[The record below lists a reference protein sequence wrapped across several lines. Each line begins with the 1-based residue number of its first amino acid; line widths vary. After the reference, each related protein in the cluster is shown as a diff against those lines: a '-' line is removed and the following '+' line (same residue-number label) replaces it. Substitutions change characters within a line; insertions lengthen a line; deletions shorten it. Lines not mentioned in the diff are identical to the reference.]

1 MRTLELRPLATAL
14 AAGVLLA
21 AAPAGGADDDRSTK
35 NGFDLSRSSVPADQI
50 RHGGPSRDG
59 IPALDSPQA
68 VPVAEADWDDT
79 EIVVGVA
86 LGDQARAY
94 PVSILNWH
102 ELVNDTLDGRPI
114 LVSYCP
120 LCGTALVFDRKVD
133 GRVRTFGV
141 SGLLYQSDLLLY
153 DRESQSLWSQISAS
167 AVSGPAR
174 GMRLRVLRSASMRW
188 DDWKARHPQTSVL
201 SRVTGHRRD
210 YARNPYAGYSTS
222 EALIFAVPRDARYHP
237 KMPTL
242 GIRLPEGPA
251 RAYPA
256 VELERAGGRVDET
269 FAGHAV
275 SVRYNAA
282 SQVFDVKAP
291 DELEIIEGFWFAW
304 AAFHPETSVYQA
316 STPEAAGERP
326 SRSPPP

>member
-1 MRTLELRPLATAL
+1 MRTHELRPLAIAL
-14 AAGVLLA
+14 AAGMLLA
-21 AAPAGGADDDRSTK
+21 AAPAGGADDDRPTK
-35 NGFDLSRSSVPADQI
+35 KGFDLSQSSVPADQI
-50 RHGGPSRDG
+50 LDGGPPRDG

-133 GRVRTFGV
+133 GQVRTFGV

-188 DDWKARHPQTSVL
+188 KDWKARHPQTSVL

-210 YARNPYAGYSTS
+210 YARNPYAGYSNS
-222 EALIFAVPRDARYHP
+222 EALMFSAPRDARYHP

-269 FAGHAV
+269 FAGYAV
-275 SVRYNAA
+275 SVRYDAA

-291 DELEIIEGFWFAW
+291 AELEIIEGFWFAW
-304 AAFHPETSVYQA
+304 AAFHPETSVYRA
-316 STPEAAGERP
+316 SRPEAAGERP
-326 SRSPPP
+326 SRPPP